1 MPIFLCLLTKSTKN
15 TKFFWRGT
23 LYQFTCLAQELS
35 SAPRLFTKLM
45 KPVFSYLTELGHI
58 SSGYLHDS
66 FLLGHSFEECQTNV
80 TDTLNLY
87 HDLGLLPHDVK
98 SVTIPTQI
106 LHHLG
111 FILNSL
117 DMTVS
122 ISEEKHAKLKH
133 TAQKV
138 LDKKS
143 PTIREVARL
152 IGMMIS
158 CFPGVEYGELSYRQL
173 EIEKAAA
180 FKASNW
186 VFENTMQLSE
196 TAKSDIT
203 WWIMN
208 SLSSKQRID
217 HRKIGHTLYT
227 DASNQG
233 WRATLNGLTTGG
245 RWSASEATHH
255 INYLE

>member
-87 HDLGLLPHDVK
+87 HDLGFLPHDVK

-117 DMTVS
+117 DMAVS

-138 LDKKS
+138 LEKKS
-143 PTIREVARL
+143 PTTREVAQL
-152 IGMMIS
+152 IGRMVS
-158 CFPGVEYGELSYRQL
+158 CFPVLEYGELFYRQL
-173 EIEKAAA
+173 EIEKAPAL
-180 FKASNW
+180 KASNW
-186 VFENTMQLSE
+186 VLENTVQLSE
-196 TAKSDIT
+196 TAESDKT
-203 WWIMN
+203 WWMDMTVSI
-208 SLSSKQRID
+208 
-217 HRKIGHTLYT
+217 
-227 DASNQG
+227 
-233 WRATLNGLTTGG
+233 
-245 RWSASEATHH
+245 SEEKPA
-255 INYLE
+255 